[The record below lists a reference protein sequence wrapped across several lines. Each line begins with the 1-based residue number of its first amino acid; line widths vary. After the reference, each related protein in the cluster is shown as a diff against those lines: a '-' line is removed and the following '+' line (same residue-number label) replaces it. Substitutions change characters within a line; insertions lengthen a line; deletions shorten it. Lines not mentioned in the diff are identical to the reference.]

1 MKNEFGTDDARK
13 IGEWIG
19 VDFIKF
25 GLEEFRKEL
34 AIKLEHGSYDP
45 AAEIFTLF

>member
-1 MKNEFGTDDARK
+1 MKNEFGADDARK

-25 GLEEFRKEL
+25 GLEELRKEL